1 MAPATTS
8 VDHGRRDADRESWP
22 AVHRT
27 LTAARERAQ
36 AAGSDLDLADLDR
49 LREAAWWL
57 GRTTEAMQLDEEIY
71 HDLEAR
77 GDSDGAARRAL
88 DLALQWALRGD
99 DAVAGA
105 WLGRARRLLAE
116 APPSATWG
124 FLRYAEAAMT
134 LDVDGDPRAAS
145 AAATELAELSRTYG
159 EPVLACFAR
168 VVQGLAEVIAGR
180 VQAGLDALDEA
191 MLDVLAGRLPP
202 LWAGDIFCTVIHV
215 SHRLGDP
222 ARMRAWTRSLER
234 WATPLSRTF
243 VYAGVT
249 HLHQLELA
257 GAQGDWD
264 RVERE
269 MAEESEGLIGTHNVL
284 AGLGFHELGQVR
296 RLRGDYPDAAAAFAR
311 ARELGTEPQPGEAL
325 LALALGRPE
334 EAVAQLRLALSGTS
348 SLERTQLLLP
358 TVQAAL
364 AVPEVELA
372 QACAADLV
380 ELADSYRTPALRAAA
395 AHATGLLALRRG
407 DGPAGG
413 DLARDRPHALPRAGS
428 AVRHGAG
435 PRGARPRPSRPR
447 RRRRCGGRPCDR
459 ARRLPAA
466 GCTPRRR
473 AVGGRLASRRPHRPG
488 GGGPRLRRGR
498 RDQPGGRGAARHQ
511 REDGQPPPR
520 QHLRQARGRV
530 TDGSRGLGARARH
543 TPNTPHP
550 PLRMQR
556 SPDAPGGP
564 AS

>member
-8 VDHGRRDADRESWP
+8 VDHGRRDAGREGWP

-27 LTAARERAQ
+27 LTTARERAQ

-57 GRTTEAMQLDEEIY
+57 GRTTEAMRLDEEIY
-71 HDLEAR
+71 HRLETV
-77 GDSDGAARRAL
+77 GNLDGAARRAL

-105 WLGRARRLLAE
+105 WLGRARRLLAC
-116 APPSATWG
+116 APPSETLG
-124 FLRYAEAAMT
+124 FLRYAEAAMV
-134 LDVDGDPRAAS
+134 LDVDGDPRAGS
-145 AAATELAELSRTYG
+145 DAATELAELSHTFG
-159 EPVLACFAR
+159 EPALACFAR
-168 VVQGLAEVIAGR
+168 VVHGLAEVIAGR

-269 MAEESEGLIGTHNVL
+269 MAEESQGLIGTHNVL

-296 RLRGDYPDAAAAFAR
+296 RLRGDYPGAAAAFAR

-364 AVPEVELA
+364 AMPEVELA

-395 AHATGLLALRRG
+395 AHVTGLLALRRG
-407 DGPAGG
+407 GG
-413 DLARDRPHALPRAGS
+413 QQAVTSLETALTLYREQGLQYATAQVHEELAHARRALGDDTGAAADRATALAAYR
-428 AVRHGAG
+428 RL
-435 PRGARPRPSRPR
+435 GARP
-447 RRRRCGGRPCDR
+447 D
-459 ARRLPAA
+459 
-466 GCTPRRR
+466 
-473 AVGGRLASRRPHRPG
+473 VERLAGASRPG
-488 GGGPRLRRGR
+488 GLTAREEEVLACVAAGATNREVAERLVISEKTVS
-498 RDQPGGRGAARHQ
+498 RHLANIFAKL
-511 REDGQPPPR
+511 G
-520 QHLRQARGRV
+520 V
-530 TDGSRGLGARARH
+530 GSRTAAAAWAHEHGIHR
-543 TPNTPHP
+543 TPHIP
-550 PLRMQR
+550 R
-556 SPDAPGGP
+556 
-564 AS
+564 